1 MNHSAVFLWE
11 KVAEFYKATPL
22 LFFSF
27 MFITKIV
34 VLLEFREHDNTK
46 SPDPTSKAQLRNW
59 NAVIWY
65 NSENNSSAAQ
75 SMSLSL
81 EHF

>member
-1 MNHSAVFLWE
+1 M
-11 KVAEFYKATPL
+11 
-22 LFFSF
+22 
-27 MFITKIV
+27 
-34 VLLEFREHDNTK
+34 LEFREHDNTK